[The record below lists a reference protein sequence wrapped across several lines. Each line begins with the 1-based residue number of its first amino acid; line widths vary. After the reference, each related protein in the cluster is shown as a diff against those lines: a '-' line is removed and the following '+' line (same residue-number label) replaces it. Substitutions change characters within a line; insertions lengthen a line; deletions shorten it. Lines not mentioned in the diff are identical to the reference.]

1 MFQKKREKNPVVH
14 IPTERKINQKKLSKK
29 MVIKN

>member
-1 MFQKKREKNPVVH
+1 MFQKKRKNPVVH